1 MASMSPVGAYRHGG
15 RLREAAVAFPHAPT
29 PWLDL
34 STGINP
40 EPWRGPRA
48 AWSDLA
54 RLPDPAEIA
63 DLESIAA
70 DVFGVE
76 DPRRVLA
83 TAGAEAGLRLLPSVI
98 GGADVAIVSPT
109 YSGHETA
116 WRLAEKPVAAVSLEA
131 AHRTAAS
138 VLVIVNPNNPDGRR
152 IERPALLELATSRSR
167 NGLWTVVDESFVE
180 ATPQLGVAGAA
191 IERLIVLRSFGKF
204 YGLPGVRLGFIIA
217 EPVVIERL
225 QALQGDWPVSADA
238 VAIGRA
244 AYLDETWRDQTR
256 ERLRR
261 DAHALDQLLVA
272 HGLTVIGGTSLFR
285 LISTPVA
292 DWLFRGLCEHGIL
305 TRPFLDAED
314 RLRIGVPREADVAR
328 FAAALEGLR
337 A

>member
-1 MASMSPVGAYRHGG
+1 MSPVGAYRHGG
-15 RLREAAVAFPHAPT
+15 RLREAAAAFPHAPT

-40 EPWRGPRA
+40 ESWRGPRA

-70 DVFGVE
+70 GAFGVE

-83 TAGAEAGLRLLPSVI
+83 TAGAEAGLRLLPAGI

-116 WRLAEKPVAAVSLEA
+116 WRLAERPVAAVALEA
-131 AHRTAAS
+131 ALKTAAS
-138 VLVIVNPNNPDGRR
+138 MLVIVNPNNPDGRR
-152 IERPALLELATSRSR
+152 IERSALLELATSRSR

-180 ATPQLGVAGAA
+180 ATPQLSVACAP
-191 IERLIVLRSFGKF
+191 IERLVVLRSFGKF

-217 EPVVIERL
+217 EPVMIERL
-225 QALQGDWPVSADA
+225 RAFQGDWPISADA

-244 AYLDETWRDQTR
+244 AYLDETWRVQTR
-256 ERLRR
+256 ERLER
-261 DAHALDQLLVA
+261 DAHALDQLLAA
-272 HGLTVIGGTSLFR
+272 HGLTILGGTSLFR
-285 LISTPVA
+285 LISTPHAGV
-292 DWLFRGLCEHGIL
+292 LFEGLCEQGIL
-305 TRPFLDAED
+305 TRPFQDEED
-314 RLRIGVPREADVAR
+314 RLRIGVPREVDLAR
-328 FAAALEGLR
+328 LATALEGLK

>member
-15 RLREAAVAFPHAPT
+15 RLREAAAAFPRAPT

-40 EPWRGPRA
+40 QPWRGPRA

-63 DLESIAA
+63 DLERIAA
-70 DVFGVE
+70 SVFGVE
-76 DPRRVLA
+76 DSRRVLA
-83 TAGAEAGLRLLPSVI
+83 TAGAEAGLRLLPAVI
-98 GGADVAIVSPT
+98 GEAEVAIVSPT

-116 WRLAEKPVAAVSLEA
+116 WRLAERPVAAVSLEVA
-131 AHRTAAS
+131 LETAAS
-138 VLVIVNPNNPDGRR
+138 MLVIVNPNNPDGGR

-180 ATPQLGVAGAA
+180 ATPELSVAGAT

-217 EPVVIERL
+217 EPIVVERL
-225 QALQGDWPVSADA
+225 QALQGDWPISADA

-244 AYLDETWRDQTR
+244 AYLDETWRVQTR
-256 ERLRR
+256 ERLER
-261 DAHALDQLLVA
+261 DAHALDQLLA
-272 HGLTVIGGTSLFR
+272 AYGLTVIGGTSLFR
-285 LISTPVA
+285 LTSTLGA
-292 DWLFRGLCEHGIL
+292 RALFEGLCEQGIL
-305 TRPFLDAED
+305 TRPFPDAED
-314 RLRIGVPREADVAR
+314 RLRIGVPREADLAR
-328 FAAALEGLR
+328 LAAALEGLKS
-337 A
+337 